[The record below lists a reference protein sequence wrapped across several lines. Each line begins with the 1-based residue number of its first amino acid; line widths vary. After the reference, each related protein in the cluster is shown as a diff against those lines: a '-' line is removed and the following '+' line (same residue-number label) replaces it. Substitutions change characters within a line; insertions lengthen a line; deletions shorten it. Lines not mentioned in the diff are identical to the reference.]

1 MEDADPAKYITGAQ
15 ALLNQLKVQ
24 KAEVPDEISRVQ
36 DLVECLDNNAQ
47 KIAAALAANRRRG
60 ASITGADTTA
70 QLLKEQKEFIMKIA
84 ELHEQLSNKP
94 ALAGRTAN

>member
-1 MEDADPAKYITGAQ
+1 MENADPAKYISGAQ

-36 DLVECLDNNAQ
+36 ELVECLDNNAQ

-70 QLLKEQKEFIMKIA
+70 QLLKEQKQFISKIL
-84 ELHEQLSNKP
+84 ELHKQLSEKP
-94 ALAGRTAN
+94 AIL